1 MLGKQRKHFGLIA
14 LLIFSCVFSMP
25 GAEALGQLH
34 TAAKAITM
42 EEFSNLIEAQ
52 QQSKTVE
59 VSSAEDLASLRSFLQ
74 KKSTGR
80 GNVFVQ
86 TRDIV
91 VSPYSYQYQ
100 EESGRIAIYYEGK
113 AEAYYDAKADVYY
126 ADPTTKTAISYT
138 WKTESFAPIGA
149 DSDSTAPSWS
159 YEGNG
164 YKIEGIYQ
172 NRLKRSAWK
181 SSGIFYNAKKISGVF
196 VKNYFGYGKNVTD
209 LGALGENLLSIEGC
223 RGENIELTLQHQ
235 GEDIAVGFV
244 PYTAGNI
251 TDTHVQA
258 DICINNTEEEKNRFG
273 EVLVGIIAGGRSVK
287 GVISNCS
294 SSGHIENWND
304 SDGYVGGIAGSA
316 AEISHCESDVK
327 ISGIA
332 ACAGGIVSIIANG
345 DIKNCVSRAQLC
357 GDFQS
362 AGGIAGSVPVHEYEV
377 SDCRF
382 EGSIRTDRSKS
393 SYFNTDDTEAL
404 CYGGIIGQITFTN
417 EMLIKNCI
425 NLGSITMESS
435 QSGVDISW
443 STGNKLGG
451 IVGWIAGGEIVNCV
465 NEGRLCNRQSAEQ
478 PASGD
483 NTTVGGIAGYMKQSD
498 ENSVLNCMNRGEIFN
513 DNGSAGEIVGT
524 MTGEDSEI
532 CNIYAAG
539 TASGSAVS
547 NPVIGCEGKGLTQNC
562 FTEESGGAEELCALL
577 NQWIYDF
584 DITKEYHTIV
594 TPGGDE
600 FQPWV
605 VENGALTLQR
615 KPVTTPTPTK
625 TPVKTLPP
633 TVTPPLVTQSPTR
646 TPVVSLPPTRTPLVT
661 QAPTK
666 TPASLISPE
675 PPVTKEPVQSAVPIV
690 TPKQSTLPDPTPAS
704 SVSPAADIINT
715 PGPSMPAGVTP
726 SQNGEET
733 MDQNTTKNQN
743 TGKVTPSNGGKGLIA
758 PVFTLKNRQNSRKQK
773 YVQVT
778 LKKYQGTYVEIR
790 AKLKGQKYMRMKLKE
805 NRIKKLHG
813 RIKFRY
819 SVSGKRIYFKVRTY
833 RIRKG
838 KKIYSAVS
846 AQKSIKTK

>member
-1 MLGKQRKHFGLIA
+1 MPGRQRKHFCLIA
-14 LLIFSCVFSMP
+14 LLIFSCVLSMP
-25 GAEALGQLH
+25 GAEALGQMH

-74 KKSTGR
+74 KKPTGR

-86 TRDIV
+86 TCDIV

-100 EESGRIAIYYEGK
+100 GESGRTAIYYEGK
-113 AEAYYDAKADVYY
+113 VEAYYDAKADVYY

-149 DSDSTAPSWS
+149 DSDSDSTAPSWS

-209 LGALGENLLSIEGC
+209 LGALGKNLLSIEGC
-223 RGENIELTLQHQ
+223 CGENIELTLQHQ
-235 GEDIAVGFV
+235 GERAAVGFV
-244 PYTAGNI
+244 PYIAGDI

-258 DICINNTEEEKNRFG
+258 DICVNNTEEEKNRFG
-273 EVLVGIIAGGRSVK
+273 DVLVGIIAGGLSVK

-304 SDGYVGGIAGSA
+304 SGGYVGGIAGSA

-332 ACAGGIVSIIANG
+332 ACAGGIVSSIANG

-357 GDFQS
+357 GDFRS
-362 AGGIAGSVPVHEYEV
+362 AGGIAGDVPVHEYEV

-393 SYFNTDDTEAL
+393 SYFNTDGTETL
-404 CYGGIIGQITFTN
+404 CYGGIIGRIPFTN

-425 NLGSITMESS
+425 NLGSVTMESS

-443 STGNKLGG
+443 NTGNKIGG

-478 PASGD
+478 PANGE

-498 ENSVLNCMNRGEIFN
+498 ENSVLNCMNRGDVFN

-547 NPVIGCEGKGLTQNC
+547 NPVIGCEGKGVTQNC

-577 NQWIYDF
+577 NQWIHDF
-584 DITKEYHTIV
+584 DLTKEYHTIV
-594 TPGGDE
+594 TPGGDA

-605 VENGALTLQR
+605 VENGALTLQ
-615 KPVTTPTPTK
+615 KKSVGTPTPTK
-625 TPVKTLPP
+625 TPVKTLQP
-633 TVTPPLVTQSPTR
+633 TG
-646 TPVVSLPPTRTPLVT
+646 TPLVT
-661 QAPTK
+661 QTPTK
-666 TPASLISPE
+666 TPSPL
-675 PPVTKEPVQSAVPIV
+675 PSKSPAPSMTKEPVQSAAPTV
-690 TPKQSTLPDPTPAS
+690 TPKQSMLPDPTPVS
-704 SVSPAADIINT
+704 SVGPAADIINT
-715 PGPSMPAGVTP
+715 PVPSTPAGVTP

-733 MDQNTTKNQN
+733 TDQNTAKNQN
-743 TGKVTPSNGGKGLIA
+743 TGKVTSSNGRKGLIA

-790 AKLKGQKYMRMKLKE
+790 AKLKGQKYVRMKLKE
-805 NRIKKLHG
+805 NRIQKLHG
-813 RIKFRY
+813 CIKFRY

-846 AQKSIKTK
+846 VQKSIKTK